1 MTQNTTVKLIKSEK
15 SRDFFYQ
22 QTPIKSVL
30 IIGLGASNRAL
41 LSYLENNYTLDIA
54 LYDQSDQENL
64 SLSYPLY
71 HDFQAI
77 NLELYDLIIPA
88 PGIPINRAPFSE
100 LYNFWHKVVGDIE
113 LFCHELEKTAAIE
126 KSALPKVVAVTGSN
140 GKSTVVSLLHHVL
153 LSSGMDVA
161 LGGNIG
167 TPVFE
172 LINQTVALYVLE
184 LSSFQIDLLKK
195 ARFEI
200 ITVLNISEDHLDRY
214 PSFEAYAASKLALVK
229 HANCALL
236 PTHLAHQLE
245 NKTQIAIEAIES
257 GEFQLNDQAII
268 YQSNVL
274 LTSKM
279 LSIKGTHNLYNA
291 LVVLR
296 MIEKLSFNPMDI
308 VQHISHFQAL
318 AHRCNS
324 VARVNE
330 VDYINDSKATNIG
343 AVIAGI
349 SGLTSTKNVI
359 LLLGGIA
366 KGADFSKLKDV
377 LKSNVCF
384 TCIYGQDRFKIEED
398 ITNLVEYE
406 LAESLDQAFDLCASR
421 SKCGDIVLLAP
432 GCASFDAFSGFAERG
447 SYFEKLVYQWKAK
460 VELLDENSID

>member
-1 MTQNTTVKLIKSEK
+1 M
-15 SRDFFYQ
+15 
-22 QTPIKSVL
+22 
-30 IIGLGASNRAL
+30 
-41 LSYLENNYTLDIA
+41 
-54 LYDQSDQENL
+54 
-64 SLSYPLY
+64 
-71 HDFQAI
+71 
-77 NLELYDLIIPA
+77 
-88 PGIPINRAPFSE
+88 
-100 LYNFWHKVVGDIE
+100 
-113 LFCHELEKTAAIE
+113 
-126 KSALPKVVAVTGSN
+126 
-140 GKSTVVSLLHHVL
+140 
-153 LSSGMDVA
+153 
-161 LGGNIG
+161 
-167 TPVFE
+167 
-172 LINQTVALYVLE
+172 
-184 LSSFQIDLLKK
+184 
-195 ARFEI
+195 
-200 ITVLNISEDHLDRY
+200 LNISEDHLDRY

>member
-195 ARFEI
+195 
-200 ITVLNISEDHLDRY
+200 H
-214 PSFEAYAASKLALVK
+214 
-229 HANCALL
+229 
-236 PTHLAHQLE
+236 
-245 NKTQIAIEAIES
+245 
-257 GEFQLNDQAII
+257 
-268 YQSNVL
+268 
-274 LTSKM
+274 
-279 LSIKGTHNLYNA
+279 
-291 LVVLR
+291 VLR
-296 MIEKLSFNPMDI
+296 S
-308 VQHISHFQAL
+308 
-318 AHRCNS
+318 
-324 VARVNE
+324 
-330 VDYINDSKATNIG
+330 
-343 AVIAGI
+343 
-349 SGLTSTKNVI
+349 
-359 LLLGGIA
+359 
-366 KGADFSKLKDV
+366 
-377 LKSNVCF
+377 
-384 TCIYGQDRFKIEED
+384 
-398 ITNLVEYE
+398 
-406 LAESLDQAFDLCASR
+406 
-421 SKCGDIVLLAP
+421 
-432 GCASFDAFSGFAERG
+432 
-447 SYFEKLVYQWKAK
+447 
-460 VELLDENSID
+460 